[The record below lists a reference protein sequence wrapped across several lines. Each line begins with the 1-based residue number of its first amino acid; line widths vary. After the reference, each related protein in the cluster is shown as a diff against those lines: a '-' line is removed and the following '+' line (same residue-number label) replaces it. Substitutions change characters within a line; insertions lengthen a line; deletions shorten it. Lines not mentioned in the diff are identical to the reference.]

1 MGRFQR
7 IQKEASGTK
16 WVDELEVLK
25 IRPTMSMAL
34 FDYLM
39 DTFIKKFLINKL
51 TITEFAVIEL
61 KHDK

>member
-39 DTFIKKFLINKL
+39 DTFIKKIFNQ
-51 TITEFAVIEL
+51 
-61 KHDK
+61 